1 MFLHFTVHLVSSSW
15 IASHSTCNDQTS
27 VVCRL
32 DLLSTSLVLSLSVC
46 YFPTCRLMAQTGM
59 TFVCKTRDRT
69 VKCSTPA
76 FHFWL
81 QVAVSGRLLELQ
93 FGFLNCAVGSSSST
107 PHHAVFL
114 GIRTRNGLGQR
125 EKQRW
130 RGIKYSQH

>member
-15 IASHSTCNDQTS
+15 IASHPTCNYQTS
-27 VVCRL
+27 AAHRR
-32 DLLSTSLVLSLSVC
+32 DLLSTSLAFSLSVC

-59 TFVCKTRDRT
+59 TFVCKTRDRA

-76 FHFWL
+76 FCFWL

-93 FGFLNCAVGSSSST
+93 FGFLNCAVGSRSST
-107 PHHAVFL
+107 HHHAVFL
-114 GIRTRNGLGQR
+114 GIRTRIGLGQR

-130 RGIKYSQH
+130 SGIKYSQR